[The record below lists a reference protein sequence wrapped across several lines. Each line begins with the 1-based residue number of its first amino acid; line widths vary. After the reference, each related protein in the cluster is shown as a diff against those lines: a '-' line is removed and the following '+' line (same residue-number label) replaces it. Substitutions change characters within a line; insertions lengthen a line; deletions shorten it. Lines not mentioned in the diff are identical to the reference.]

1 MSGDVVE
8 VEGRKPRGPYKIGPK
23 LRRALKLLGEGKRL
37 SEAALLA
44 NMTPRGLSL
53 ALRRQH
59 VVEQLSL
66 DARAALVSQLPKA
79 TATLDRVMG
88 SDNMAAALNGARF
101 VLGTAGGIVEPTRHD
116 APAVSIS
123 IDVKAGYILDL
134 TDRPRELPRP

>member
-1 MSGDVVE
+1 MSGQEVVE
-8 VEGRKPRGPYKIGPK
+8 AESRKRGPYRIGPK
-23 LRRALKLLGEGKRL
+23 LRRALKLLGEGKRI

-44 NMTPRGLSL
+44 NMTPRGLTL

-79 TATLDRVMG
+79 TATLERVMG

-101 VLGTAGGIVEPTRHD
+101 VL
-116 APAVSIS
+116 
-123 IDVKAGYILDL
+123 
-134 TDRPRELPRP
+134 